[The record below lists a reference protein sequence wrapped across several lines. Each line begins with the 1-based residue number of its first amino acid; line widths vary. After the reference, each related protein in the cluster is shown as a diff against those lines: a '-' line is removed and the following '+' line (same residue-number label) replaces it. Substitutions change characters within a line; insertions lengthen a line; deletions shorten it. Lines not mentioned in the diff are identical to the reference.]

1 MRDNSIGN
9 VELKVTLRSENI
21 SNEAIKIFKDCQKEV
36 DKNTITYKIA
46 GDKSRLMSTLKE
58 MQGFTPDLL
67 TKIKLDF
74 DKSDYDKKIDLLKGV
89 TGKSAKEIGVE
100 FKKTINE
107 SLKTFNMDNIIGKKT
122 VSTADDVKKLKDEF
136 QSIMDKTKSIS
147 IDKGQFKVSDAS
159 NIEEL
164 EEQAIA
170 LNKIKIIFE
179 ALSKYRTSI
188 RTSFGDL
195 DLTKMLDDLNSKD
208 PIKMLFKDIKQNEKQ
223 IDSAMSNIGNIIKSN
238 ASKWAIDLESIF
250 NNEFNDIL
258 SLFNQLQ
265 DVINGTYKQGTGGSG
280 NGNGGSNK
288 VLENLSRQLD
298 EVDAKIRE
306 TESELDRLNSE
317 SSKPKKKQ
325 DPEGLLRKISNRSN
339 AAKYNLRWN
348 ENGGKNSKEVKE
360 ITSLIQ
366 EYMEAGGLLE
376 KLGSD
381 AKYIVE
387 SLGIKQITPQVKDVS
402 NEIDVLK
409 SKLEEYKNERAEILR
424 QQEYLKS
431 KTQGESQGDTG
442 SPKKQGDGTPGTPTT
457 ATVSPELDENFKQ
470 KLQEQVNA
478 IGVIDVT
485 IGSKL
490 SETFK
495 ADIQTEVDNIGKVD
509 VGVSFSSALKEG
521 EKKQEIP
528 VDVTTTPKLSE
539 TFKSDLQ
546 KLIDEEGKYNI
557 EINADS
563 NNQNDIVPIKVTL
576 ENGEE
581 LRNQLKSEIE
591 GENGLNIKVN
601 PIIDDDFK
609 LEINNAVLK
618 DVKVDGTISGGN
630 LKLESIEA
638 PVNTSA
644 IQQPSDNSETPVV
657 PVSSVKKELE
667 DVKQKHEE
675 VGQAAQKSGE
685 VQKLSLLEVVKELER
700 VKKKHDEVKA
710 AFESG
715 NSKKIDISEFEENK
729 RKEIEKEYTQ
739 IDDLTK
745 KIQKKIKHRPSGE
758 KATVINTAQYLSA
771 MIMYVERLQT
781 LMGSNFSFDILGENG
796 EQKFNLMNT
805 ELDKLTGATKVSR
818 EEFDKW
824 HLALE
829 RIKAKKFGLEKTATE
844 AEILEVKI
852 YNAVKAVEKLKTIS
866 KKDGKYPVTFE
877 NFFKEWK
884 KYKSSDGKLEITDF
898 TNEEKVIKSVTEAY
912 KDYIKNRHTFVVDM
926 YASMYDEKYSDIDK
940 TQFNELIKQMKDGTI
955 TAKDFETEIARIRE
969 SLKGL
974 GKESGTSLQT
984 DPNKPDKPLGSGEV
998 IVSPKVED
1006 PVAFANQVTEQLK
1019 GQSVIIDVAPK
1030 IDDIVSF
1037 ENKITEQLKDKNV
1050 TIDVKPNIVWENAN
1064 TLKAS
1069 DKNNIQDGI
1078 QKETSEID
1086 IQKDIQ
1092 EYSKKQRDEVEK
1104 TVLSYDEILSKV
1116 IKIREFLRQNN
1127 ISEDDKIL
1135 VKTYIK
1141 EINASDE
1148 YIKRIIQN
1156 KYTENEA
1163 AAKLIHRELSDIQY
1177 LKQNRENITFSN
1189 YDNIVKQLQEIIELQ
1204 KKIKDGNRYVVE
1216 RNENGRNSYV
1226 SNDTTKSSNY
1236 TIPTKVSI
1244 SRHLEKYNKSK
1255 DKDDLD
1261 ELSAYV
1267 YAFRN
1272 MDEAQKIFGKK
1283 NAETF
1288 ELVKQNI
1295 EKAKQALDA
1304 YNQSEIKLNNVYKN
1318 LGAYGNGLTIL
1329 FGELIENQLKDGN
1342 LDSALELLLRKFGIE
1357 IPQAV
1362 KQAKTAIEGIGE
1374 QTKQESNE
1382 VSQTPILIEVEAD
1395 ITSLNSSIQSKK
1407 EQLLPVDVNLSAN
1420 IESLNASIQTKKAEI
1435 LPVDINVA
1443 VNKET
1448 IENLNTLD
1456 IELGKI
1462 VEKIQK
1468 IIEKPANVTVD
1479 YSSIQSLYEIGE
1491 DGASPIDKL
1500 KTSIDG
1506 LQTGVLSDL
1515 KNAFQGFSINKDLAS
1530 RIEEVAKSL
1539 SVLKITLNN
1548 VDHNSTGFLNTIKE
1562 LSSQADGLRNLATV
1576 IKASKEEIQKAKDE
1590 INNTSKKS
1598 NSKSQATDKEK
1609 YSILKNTLNEIL
1621 RLTKEYNKEKNGETK
1636 SEIYAQI
1643 QLYKDRADTLQLE
1656 LWDLEKINEIE
1667 QNRIDIIQDK
1677 IKLEERKQENKELA
1691 LLEKQI
1697 NAEEKLEA
1705 ALIEQEAI
1713 LSKDSNEWKHALDL
1727 LSLYEDKLKDIVKIT
1742 RNVNVDRNT
1751 GFQAISYQF
1760 TDTEGSTTTI
1770 GANGNLL
1777 VENTKVADLNDLYS
1791 KLKRSANE
1799 YYALQVKILNGDTST
1814 KTQTDSLIAYNNMIK
1829 AQKDILYW
1837 KEKGL
1842 VPSQEQLQIEERII
1856 ALAKNYQEQ
1865 EQKTGLDNMYKTVL
1879 NTLTRLN
1886 EKQKEVNDLRLKADG
1901 TKEFNESIQNAQNN
1915 VSLLIGTLRGF
1926 TFGDFFSED
1935 ALSSLGLNGSS
1946 LLFDNKD
1953 LNSLKWVI
1961 SQLPLTEKQI
1971 NAINDALDEN
1981 TLIKEKNI
1989 AAQNEYDRKHLTSE
2003 LNKEQEK
2010 SRKDKQKTYSQFEKE
2025 QIQAQANAQKELN
2038 TLIDEYI
2045 AKRNTTEISTNKVVK
2060 AEADAEAMDILTK
2073 IDNKITILQNADLIT
2088 ESQIKEALSRIE
2100 TFEDELSKR
2109 LKVKNNA
2116 QLEIDLTSNLEDQV
2130 KVQKK
2135 IYELESKIATSSSP
2149 TAIAGYE
2156 SDLKSEQNKLELL
2169 QKQANEYYDII
2180 SKEKQMQY
2188 VAEQTAD
2195 ALEKK
2200 NNIISEYEKTED
2212 KKIAE
2217 SQQKKWEAFQKE
2229 QQDYISN
2236 QWETE
2241 AIERNRKAYQ
2251 ELTDTINEYAKV
2263 SKRIASGNMLD
2274 GDIEDAQ
2281 KLEEK
2286 ISKLQK
2292 QSILSPSQ
2300 IDKSERLLVKLY
2312 DELDVLERKTAK
2324 EGVDSF
2330 NKKTQSDLYDALS
2343 EATKGYVRWLK
2354 EESSVTGDAQKK
2366 AKEYREEYESLI
2378 NSLKSDIKSYGL
2390 QDLEKELE
2398 LDRKILE
2405 IRKQINYQDEVAT
2418 SKMAENSYDREY
2430 KLEERKNKLQI
2441 NSIGAD
2447 SKTVAKNNVRIADI
2461 DNLIKKEQEYRQ
2473 AMGLE
2478 GKAHEASVKLINKKA
2493 TLTHNLT
2500 VEQNAYN
2507 ESVKASTKEKL
2518 SKESYDKEIS
2528 YLERINKLE
2537 IDNITASK
2545 TKQAENNEEIRQL
2558 REKITQQQLLRKE
2571 QELNTEEG
2579 NQRITNKKSELK
2591 DNLDGAK
2598 NIKKAGKSE
2607 ASKQW
2612 VENASKFK
2620 DQLKGALEIYE
2631 NATDETKAKATELI
2645 KQLNNSASGSYNGI
2659 EFKNINQSNVD
2670 SVIKKIE
2677 SDANKIIEA
2686 LKKQDEKVK
2695 QQIEKSEN
2703 IGTTASNSD
2712 KLSEAFKDKKIGK
2725 AKFSKVKSVDS
2736 KTNRAIIEFVEE
2748 LDDKVRITTL
2758 TIEDME
2764 KALRDIQNGSFN
2776 IKDWGYDK
2784 TGDWQINQVLQKETD
2799 SASKK
2804 INSLISDISS
2814 LQTKL
2819 TSSFKGTDINT
2830 KNFLTALEKI
2840 SEKYQEVKEIN
2851 KKNNTIISDK
2861 DMQKLKEYL
2870 STFKNVI
2877 SQISLEKFDKDNKTE
2892 KFVEKLKEAENQLTD
2907 VKSALDKVESG
2918 EAFSDDDINQVKE
2931 FIFMMRELYSIDGNK
2946 ENNFAKSDS
2955 VDKYLKKTYKILED
2969 NTAMAEELKHKFR
2982 ELAKAMSAFENGKM
2996 PADEFENFRK
3006 TFHNLEAELYRSG
3019 KTGLSFFDG
3028 IFRRAKSMSQ
3038 SFISMYLSLWD
3049 IVRYV
3054 RTGVTYIK
3062 ELDTALTEMKKVSD
3076 ESVQSLKNFQN
3087 ASFDIANSVGTT
3099 AVQIQNS
3106 TADFMRLGESLD
3118 EAAESAKTANI
3129 LLNVSE
3135 FESIDAA
3142 TESLVSMSAAYSEL
3156 KKIDIVDKLNLIGNN
3171 FAISTD
3177 GLASALQRSASALK
3191 TAGNDIDEAIALV
3204 TAGNQVV
3211 QDPESVGAGLRT
3223 IALRITGTEAAKEE
3237 LEELGE
3243 DTSDFLVQ
3251 TSAKSQQA
3259 IKDFTKVASNN
3270 FEGFDILDD
3279 NGNFKSTYEILL
3291 GISEIYEEIVKT
3303 DKQYGSNM
3311 ANGLLET
3318 LAGKIFA

>member
-136 QSIMDKTKSIS
+136 QSIMDQTKSIS

-208 PIKMLFKDIKQNEKQ
+208 HIKMLFKDIKQNEKQ

-478 IGVIDVT
+478 IGAIDVT

-591 GENGLNIKVN
+591 GENGLNVKVN

-644 IQQPSDNSETPVV
+644 IQQPSDNGETPVV

-685 VQKLSLLEVVKELER
+685 VQKLSLLEVVKKLER

-715 NSKKIDISEFEENK
+715 NSKKIDISEFAENK

-745 KIQKKIKHRPSGE
+745 KIQKKIKDRPSGE
-758 KATVINTAQYLSA
+758 KATVKNTAQYLSA

-796 EQKFNLMNT
+796 EQKFNFMKT

-829 RIKAKKFGLEKTATE
+829 RIKAKKLGLEKTATE

-852 YNAVKAVEKLKTIS
+852 YNAVKALEKLKAN
-866 KKDGKYPVTFE
+866 KKDGLINIDLEK
-877 NFFKEWK
+877 FKSFWSLWS
-884 KYKSSDGKLEITDF
+884 KYKSDTIGGKLEITDF
-898 TNEEKVIKSVTEAY
+898 TNESKVINTVKKAYTELQKERKASADRL
-912 KDYIKNRHTFVVDM
+912 KLAFKLSHT
-926 YASMYDEKYSDIDK
+926 DIDIN
-940 TQFNELIKQMKDGTI
+940 QFNSIFEQIESGALTSEQATEKLEEAIKSLRKELEKPVEPVEQPEVLEDTEEQKNKKDKG
-955 TAKDFETEIARIRE
+955 KETEIGI
-969 SLKGL
+969 
-974 GKESGTSLQT
+974 
-984 DPNKPDKPLGSGEV
+984 KPK
-998 IVSPKVED
+998 IED
-1006 PVAFANQVTEQLK
+1006 PVAFANEVTEQLK
-1019 GQSVIIDVAPK
+1019 GQSAIIDVVPK

-1037 ENKITEQLKDKNV
+1037 ENKITEQLKDKSA
-1050 TIDVKPNIVWENAN
+1050 TIDVKPNIVWEKVD
-1064 TLKAS
+1064 TVES
-1069 DKNNIQDGI
+1069 NNIQNTELDKQI
-1078 QKETSEID
+1078 EIYSNM
-1086 IQKDIQ
+1086 IKKMQ
-1092 EYSKKQRDEVEK
+1092 EYINLQ
-1104 TVLSYDEILSKV
+1104 
-1116 IKIREFLRQNN
+1116 
-1127 ISEDDKIL
+1127 
-1135 VKTYIK
+1135 K
-1141 EINASDE
+1141 EINQGNFKIADKFGSRSP
-1148 YIKRIIQN
+1148 Y
-1156 KYTENEA
+1156 
-1163 AAKLIHRELSDIQY
+1163 
-1177 LKQNRENITFSN
+1177 
-1189 YDNIVKQLQEIIELQ
+1189 VKGE
-1204 KKIKDGNRYVVE
+1204 
-1216 RNENGRNSYV
+1216 
-1226 SNDTTKSSNY
+1226 DTTKASGYTVPTGASLKRKLDEYLADKEKYGENSSNA
-1236 TIPTKVSI
+1236 KD
-1244 SRHLEKYNKSK
+1244 SK
-1255 DKDDLD
+1255 DILA
-1261 ELSAYV
+1261 AYTL
-1267 YAFRN
+1267 AFN
-1272 MDEAQKIFGKK
+1272 NVDKAQQIFGKNNK
-1283 NAETF
+1283 ALFSEIQVIIENAIKSMEAFNAEGNKF
-1288 ELVKQNI
+1288 SSILSDAVKLSTNDTI
-1295 EKAKQALDA
+1295 SGKE
-1304 YNQSEIKLNNVYKN
+1304 YNK
-1318 LGAYGNGLTIL
+1318 
-1329 FGELIENQLKDGN
+1329 IENILKTGDIDKTVKYLQKVLG
-1342 LDSALELLLRKFGIE
+1342 LQ
-1357 IPQAV
+1357 IPQATQ
-1362 KQAKTAIEGIGE
+1362 QAKTAIEGIGE
-1374 QTKQESNE
+1374 QIRQESNE

-1407 EQLLPVDVNLSAN
+1407 EQILPVDVNLSAN
-1420 IESLNASIQTKKAEI
+1420 IESLNTSIQTKKAEI

-1468 IIEKPANVTVD
+1468 IIEKPVNVTVD

-1506 LQTGVLSDL
+1506 LQTGVLYDL

-1621 RLTKEYNKEKNGETK
+1621 RLTKEYNKEKNDETK

-1742 RNVNVDRNT
+1742 RNVNMDRNT

-1935 ALSSLGLNGSS
+1935 ALSSLGLKGSS

-1971 NAINDALDEN
+1971 NAINDALDKN

-2109 LKVKNNA
+2109 LKVRNNA

-2558 REKITQQQLLRKE
+2558 KEKITQQQLLRKE

-2579 NQRITNKKSELK
+2579 NQRITNKESELK
-2591 DNLDGAK
+2591 DNLDGVK
-2598 NIKKAGKSE
+2598 GIKKAGKSE

-2612 VENASKFK
+2612 VENASRFK

-2631 NATDETKAKATELI
+2631 NATDETRAKATELI

-2804 INSLISDISS
+2804 IDSLISDISS

-2830 KNFLTALEKI
+2830 SKFLDALENI
-2840 SEKYQEVKEIN
+2840 SKKYKEVKDIN
-2851 KKNNTIISDK
+2851 DKNKTIISDK
-2861 DMQKLKEYL
+2861 DIQKLREYL
-2870 STFKNVI
+2870 STFENVI

-2892 KFVEKLKEAENQLTD
+2892 KFVEKLEEAKNQLENVQT
-2907 VKSALDKVESG
+2907 ALKKVESG
-2918 EAFSDDDINQVKE
+2918 ETFSDDDINQVKE
-2931 FIFMMRELYSIDGNK
+2931 FISMMRELYSIDGNK

-2969 NTAMAEELKHKFR
+2969 NTAMADELKHKFR

-3156 KKIDIVDKLNLIGNN
+3156 EKIDIVDKLNLIGNN

-3223 IALRITGTEAAKEE
+3223 IALRITGTESAKEE